1 MVRKSMDDSDR
12 NRFSGD
18 ANRELPAFAR
28 LHDRHEEHRKKRYM
42 ELTSEQRELLDYC
55 TFQPNLQLRQEE
67 WEDEQNTTENITKGS
82 LLNNVQ
88 GDTQGDT
95 QGDAKIENDDDD
107 VNQEDEMLASF
118 GLPDMGRMP
127 WENASSETK
136 MEPMMTSTGSKQ
148 QSVSNVTV
156 QEIKSQFR
164 PFFAAGVHDHT
175 ARIRSARKKKQEKE
189 RELLLMGKSTQFAS
203 SLRMDH
209 SMQLE
214 MNDSNADTKK
224 AKEKRPKGTVA
235 RVLAANARLL
245 TTPNK
250 TNGTNDMD
258 EMLPESTLGRVSIP
272 PALRMRVQAAD
283 GGSQTIEIYGGDSPA
298 VVASKFA
305 NKHMLDSSKR
315 LKLQQLI
322 AAHMAKNNIPISNAI

>member
-1 MVRKSMDDSDR
+1 MVVL
-12 NRFSGD
+12 
-18 ANRELPAFAR
+18 RE
-28 LHDRHEEHRKKRYM
+28 
-42 ELTSEQRELLDYC
+42 
-55 TFQPNLQLRQEE
+55 
-67 WEDEQNTTENITKGS
+67 
-82 LLNNVQ
+82 
-88 GDTQGDT
+88 
-95 QGDAKIENDDDD
+95 
-107 VNQEDEMLASF
+107 
-118 GLPDMGRMP
+118 
-127 WENASSETK
+127 
-136 MEPMMTSTGSKQ
+136 
-148 QSVSNVTV
+148 
-156 QEIKSQFR
+156 
-164 PFFAAGVHDHT
+164 
-175 ARIRSARKKKQEKE
+175 
-189 RELLLMGKSTQFAS
+189 
-203 SLRMDH
+203 
-209 SMQLE
+209 
-214 MNDSNADTKK
+214 
-224 AKEKRPKGTVA
+224 GTVA